1 MDGYS
6 IVKILAPRYSN
17 NDRSASIARPPAHH
31 PQRWRA
37 SVLPLALVAPPRHPR
52 VPAVR
57 LRSADASLRCRSSG
71 RFRFSS
77 RCQALTCAG
86 STRCRERPGPPV
98 DRRHR
103 QTSLFPQPPQDGR
116 IAGAKRQRPPRP
128 AHAVRRRGQLP
139 KVLFA
144 EFAFH
149 DDSLLFCRRHR
160 RRSVGNGRGS
170 FAYSSGRGGRRDG
183 SPAPLS
189 SAHRTTPAP
198 PQIIAFLS
206 ASSGRLC
213 RPSLRSDVDLL
224 CPLAR

>member
-1 MDGYS
+1 MGS
-6 IVKILAPRYSN
+6 TLPAVGALACHRASFHHRFAARFGRSAASAPR
-17 NDRSASIARPPAHH
+17 PCGPA
-31 PQRWRA
+31 PIRCA
-37 SVLPLALVAPPRHPR
+37 A
-52 VPAVR
+52 
-57 LRSADASLRCRSSG
+57 LRCRSSG
-71 RFRFSS
+71 RFRSFPRPIAS
-77 RCQALTCAG
+77 LPTG

-98 DRRHR
+98 GRQR
-103 QTSLFPQPPQDGR
+103 QTLLLPQPPQNR
-116 IAGAKRQRPPRP
+116 PITAPAENRPPRP
-128 AHAVRRRGQLP
+128 GCAMRRRAQLAE
-139 KVLFA
+139 VSFA

-160 RRSVGNGRGS
+160 RRSVGSGRGS

-224 CPLAR
+224 SPLAR